1 MQILFATRAIIT
13 LSGMFR
19 YKWELPTSFWFDF
32 IVLSIHRLLMIM
44 IKIEETMAEIS
55 IILMAIPHF
64 SCVHT
69 KLLVQFS
76 PVGQYFAS
84 ASHDRTARIW
94 SMDRIQPLRIMA
106 GHLSDVDV
114 SSFYIYFIGLVVW
127 IWLQQS
133 SSWDLNRRNGRNAF
147 FKLTSLINFC
157 IHRGWIY
164 HVEPALCIILSQQI

>member
-1 MQILFATRAIIT
+1 M
-13 LSGMFR
+13 
-19 YKWELPTSFWFDF
+19 
-32 IVLSIHRLLMIM
+32 IV

-133 SSWDLNRRNGRNAF
+133 SS
-147 FKLTSLINFC
+147 
-157 IHRGWIY
+157 
-164 HVEPALCIILSQQI
+164 